1 MVQREIPL
9 GSLVTQVHAQ
19 RDPCQCDVETD
30 VIYENQVI
38 RPRMESQLG
47 MWKRQACKSEPGEIP
62 AVSGLYPELTP
73 YNFL

>member
-1 MVQREIPL
+1 MVKREIPL

-19 RDPCQCDVETD
+19 SDPYQCYVETD

-38 RPRMESQLG
+38 CPWMESQLG
-47 MWKRQACKSEPGEIP
+47 IWKRQACKSEPGEIP

-73 YNFL
+73 YHFL